1 MSCVCESATAAVQL
15 PSSSSTGETSRGG
28 KLTLPLVELT
38 WWTLLGQRITLRGG
52 ISRKMLK
59 KRELLLSDRQQS
71 SEDETMVPVLTSR
84 KASELPVNEVACILQ
99 ADLQLGLT
107 QEEVSRRRAYHGW
120 NEFDINEEEPLW
132 KKYLLQ

>member
-1 MSCVCESATAAVQL
+1 MQSGGGVTHTHLHLSEGVQL
-15 PSSSSTGETSRGG
+15 TFPSCMSS
-28 KLTLPLVELT
+28 LFLPLSE
-38 WWTLLGQRITLRGG
+38 
-52 ISRKMLK
+52 
-59 KRELLLSDRQQS
+59 RQPS

-120 NEFDINEEEPLW
+120 NEFDISEEEPLW
-132 KKYLLQ
+132 KKYISQCSRMVGRSCSQRMFWCLSSFVA